1 MAIKFKR
8 ETKIIFIIL
17 ALIIL
22 GAVVFISIN
31 YKKLKQP
38 NPVSPNPNLAAQAQV
53 KSANVPFEPRGK

>member
-22 GAVVFISIN
+22 GAVVFIVVD
-31 YKKLKQP
+31 YKKLKHP
-38 NPVSPNPNLAAQAQV
+38 NPVSPNLAAQAQV
-53 KSANVPFEPRGK
+53 KSANVPVEPRGR